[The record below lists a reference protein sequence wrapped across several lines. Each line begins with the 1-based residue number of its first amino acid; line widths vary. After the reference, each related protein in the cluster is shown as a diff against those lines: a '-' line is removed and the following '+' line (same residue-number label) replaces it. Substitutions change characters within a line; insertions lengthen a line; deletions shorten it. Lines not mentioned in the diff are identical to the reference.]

1 MMMSQRRMDQRLTAR
16 GLPLAGALWL
26 AGCAHAAPAPLPDRA
41 STLPAARA
49 VPSQVPFVSPSSYE
63 AFIRAEL
70 DAARGEPARAVAAYQ
85 AAFEL
90 GDADPFLISQLA
102 QALDRSGQP
111 DAAEAQLDRAL
122 ARQPDSE
129 ALLLA
134 SARIAR
140 RAGRQARALGA
151 YARAQEVASSPA
163 TALERVAYLREL
175 GGEERS
181 LEALKALASQ
191 HAGQHRS
198 GVRDRLRIDLE
209 LALAERS
216 GSHRADGQLVG
227 CARDWLALGGGDAV
241 LSRRA
246 AEALI
251 ERGHA
256 ALALELLA
264 AVPASEADTPLR
276 LRATLALGRSAEC
289 EHLLSSVPPHWLGG
303 PLPMAEAY
311 LQAGRP
317 DEALRVLQESDSGK
331 DDAASASRRAALV
344 ARSLVAAGRAREA
357 TALLGQVDTQAA
369 TCEALEASALVALA
383 REAGCRAKPQ

>member
-1 MMMSQRRMDQRLTAR
+1 MAR
-16 GLPLAGALWL
+16 GLALAGALWL
-26 AGCAHAAPAPLPDRA
+26 TGCAHVPAPLPDRA
-41 STLPAARA
+41 NSPSTTPHA
-49 VPSQVPFVSPSSYE
+49 VASHVPFVSPSSYE

-70 DAARGEPARAVAAYQ
+70 DATRGEHARAVQAYQ

-90 GDADPFLISQLA
+90 GDADPFLIAQLA
-102 QALDRSGQP
+102 QALDRSGQT
-111 DAAEAQLDRAL
+111 DAAEAELDRAL
-122 ARQPDSE
+122 ARQPSSE

-191 HAGQHRS
+191 HAGQHRG

-209 LALAERS
+209 LALAQRS
-216 GSHRADGQLVG
+216 ESGRAGGPLVG

-246 AEALI
+246 AEALF

-289 EHLLSSVPPHWLGG
+289 EHLLSSMPPHWLGG
-303 PLPMAEAY
+303 PLAMAEAY

-331 DDAASASRRAALV
+331 DDAISASRRAALI

-357 TALLGQVDTQAA
+357 TALLGQVDTRAA

-383 REAGCRAKPQ
+383 REAGCQND

>member
-1 MMMSQRRMDQRLTAR
+1 LT
-16 GLPLAGALWL
+16 LACALWL
-26 AGCAHAAPAPLPDRA
+26 AGCAHRAPERLPDRA
-41 STLPAARA
+41 SALPAAQA
-49 VPSQVPFVSPSSYE
+49 VPNHVPFVAPSSYE

-70 DAARGEPARAVAAYQ
+70 AVSRGEHARAVEAYQ

-90 GDADPFLISQLA
+90 GDADPFLIGQLA
-102 QALDRSGQP
+102 QALDRSGET
-111 DAAEAQLDRAL
+111 DAAEAALDRAL

-151 YARAQEVASSPA
+151 YARAQEVARSPA

-181 LEALKALASQ
+181 LEALKALAGQ
-191 HAGQHRS
+191 HRGQHRS

-216 GSHRADGQLVG
+216 RNGRAGSELVG

-246 AEALI
+246 AEALL

-264 AVPASEADTPLR
+264 AVPASETDTPLR

-289 EHLLSSVPPHWLGG
+289 EHLLSSMPPHWLGG
-303 PLPMAEAY
+303 PLAMAEAY

-317 DEALRVLQESDSGK
+317 DEALRVLQESDSGR
-331 DDAASASRRAALV
+331 DDAASAARRAALV

-357 TALLGQVDTQAA
+357 TALLSQVDTRAA
-369 TCEALEASALVALA
+369 TCEALEASALSALA
-383 REAGCRAKPQ
+383 REAGCTTSAQ

>member
-1 MMMSQRRMDQRLTAR
+1 MIPIAR
-16 GLPLAGALWL
+16 GSTLAGVLWL
-26 AGCAHAAPAPLPDRA
+26 AGCAHDPPAPLPDRA
-41 STLPAARA
+41 STLPSPRAAA
-49 VPSQVPFVSPSSYE
+49 SHVPFVSPSSYE

-70 DAARGEPARAVAAYQ
+70 DATRGEHARAVEAYQ
-85 AAFEL
+85 AAIEL
-90 GDADPFLISQLA
+90 GDADPFLIAQLA
-102 QALDRSGQP
+102 LALDRSGRP
-111 DAAEAQLDRAL
+111 DAAEAELDRAL
-122 ARQPDSE
+122 ARQPSSE

-198 GVRDRLRIDLE
+198 GVRDRLRIALE
-209 LALAERS
+209 LALARRS
-216 GSHRADGQLVG
+216 GSGRADGQLVG

-246 AEALI
+246 AQTLL

-264 AVPASEADTPLR
+264 VVPASEADTPLR

-289 EHLLSSVPPHWLGG
+289 EHLLSSMPLARWAAGDGRGLPAVRPPRRGLT
-303 PLPMAEAY
+303 
-311 LQAGRP
+311 
-317 DEALRVLQESDSGK
+317 
-331 DDAASASRRAALV
+331 RAAGERLGQGRRGQRV
-344 ARSLVAAGRAREA
+344 PSRGVGRTQPRGRRPSARSDRPARPSRHPSGDLRSARSQRPSRAR
-357 TALLGQVDTQAA
+357 
-369 TCEALEASALVALA
+369 A
-383 REAGCRAKPQ
+383 RCRLQH